1 MFGNSQIR
9 EKLLKKMWQE
19 IPSLSEKLGFSASRV
34 FAFDP
39 LYLENGEYV
48 VTGTR
53 KLVDL
58 VVKVHVILL
67 C

>member
-1 MFGNSQIR
+1 
-9 EKLLKKMWQE
+9 MWQE